1 MNKHKAIKP
10 SSPFLSK
17 IAKLILSPLSNAIK
31 IAAKIPRIATKS
43 FFVLSICPFMVL
55 VWFVML
61 LTSSLRF
68 FYGLILA
75 FHSVDL
81 KLHFLSNIYCFFI
94 KILDSSIKATTKG
107 TFFA

>member
-43 FFVLSICPFMVL
+43 LFVLSIYPLYGAGL
-55 VWFVML
+55 VCYAIN
-61 LTSSLRF
+61 F
-68 FYGLILA
+68 FFKA
-75 FHSVDL
+75 FRLCCVKKL
-81 KLHFLSNIYCFFI
+81 KIT
-94 KILDSSIKATTKG
+94 A
-107 TFFA
+107 

>member
-43 FFVLSICPFMVL
+43 LFVLSICLFMVL

-61 LTSSLRF
+61 LISSLRLLGF
-68 FYGLILA
+68 VALKIKDHRLTIIIRFYCMRVIMAL
-75 FHSVDL
+75 VQ
-81 KLHFLSNIYCFFI
+81 
-94 KILDSSIKATTKG
+94 KIPP
-107 TFFA
+107 

>member
-1 MNKHKAIKP
+1 MRVKNDANMNKHKAIKP

-43 FFVLSICPFMVL
+43 LFVLSIYPFMVL

-61 LTSSLRF
+61 LISSLRLLGF
-68 FYGLILA
+68 VASKIKDYRLTIIKLYCMCVIMALA
-75 FHSVDL
+75 
-81 KLHFLSNIYCFFI
+81 
-94 KILDSSIKATTKG
+94 
-107 TFFA
+107 

>member
-61 LTSSLRF
+61 LISSLRF
-68 FYGLILA
+68 FMASSWLY
-75 FHSVDL
+75 SVDL

>member
-43 FFVLSICPFMVL
+43 FFCVVSLPLYGAGL
-55 VWFVML
+55 VC
-61 LTSSLRF
+61 
-68 FYGLILA
+68 YAI
-75 FHSVDL
+75 
-81 KLHFLSNIYCFFI
+81 
-94 KILDSSIKATTKG
+94 
-107 TFFA
+107 